1 METYYISMSSLIIY
15 QYNLRH
21 PLLSGYYWLNMREN
35 YGSNKWW
42 SRFFT
47 TGNEGFTEI
56 ILEIEEKYDD
66 DEKLNE

>member
-1 METYYISMSSLIIY
+1 
-15 QYNLRH
+15 
-21 PLLSGYYWLNMREN
+21 MREN
-35 YGSNKWW
+35 YGSNKSW